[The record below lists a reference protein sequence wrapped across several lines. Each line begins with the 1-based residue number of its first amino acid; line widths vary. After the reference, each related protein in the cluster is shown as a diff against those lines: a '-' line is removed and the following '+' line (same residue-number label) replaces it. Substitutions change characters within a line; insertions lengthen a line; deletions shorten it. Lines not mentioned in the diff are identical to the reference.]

1 MDTNSYRAVLEKKLI
16 SEFKD
21 LFYEKMG
28 YYPIVLTTSKVQ
40 GIKLIPVMSLESL
53 RKMFDPFLPTK
64 FKKVIPLESKL
75 RDRTIVELRSMFC
88 YMARTMRYNLS
99 EIGEFLGKRDHTTV
113 IYNIK
118 IFNDLVE
125 TNDSFRLKYF
135 TILKY
140 IREQYE
146 PSVMDHINQTQR
158 QS

>member
-1 MDTNSYRAVLEKKLI
+1 MDARSNTAILEKKLI

-40 GIKLIPVMSLESL
+40 GTKLIPLMSLESL
-53 RKMFDPFLPTK
+53 RKMFDSFLPTK
-64 FKKVIPLESKL
+64 FNKVIPLESKL
-75 RDRTIVELRSMFC
+75 RDRNIVELRSMFC

-99 EIGEFLGKRDHTTV
+99 TIGEFLGSRDHTTV
-113 IYNIK
+113 IYNLK

-125 TNDSFRLKYF
+125 TNESFRLKYF

-140 IREQYE
+140 IREQHE
-146 PSVMDHINQTQR
+146 SPVMDHINQTQR
-158 QS
+158 

>member
-1 MDTNSYRAVLEKKLI
+1 MDTNSYKAVLEKKLI

-28 YYPIVLTTSKVQ
+28 YYPIVLTTSKAQ
-40 GIKLIPVMSLESL
+40 GTKLIPMMSLESL
-53 RKMFDPFLPTK
+53 KKMFDPFLPTK
-64 FKKVIPLESKL
+64 FQKVIPLESKL

-99 EIGEFLGKRDHTTV
+99 AIGDFLGNRDHTTI

-118 IFNDLVE
+118 TFNDLVE

-140 IREQYE
+140 IREQHE
-146 PSVMDHINQTQR
+146 PPVMDYINQTQR
-158 QS
+158 QP